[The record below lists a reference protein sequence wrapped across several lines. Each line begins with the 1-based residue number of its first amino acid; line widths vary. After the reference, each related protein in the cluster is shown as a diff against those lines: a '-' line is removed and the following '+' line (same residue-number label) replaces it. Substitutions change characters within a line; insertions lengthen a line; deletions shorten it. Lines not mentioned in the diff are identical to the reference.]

1 MRVRPVCKPHH
12 TVVYQG
18 TRESNF
24 VRTFWAEVMIL
35 LPERHH
41 IAKFFGAS
49 EKAIVFLCGNLLVVK
64 FVTLGVKDVDELL
77 PA

>member
-1 MRVRPVCKPHH
+1 VRVRPVCKPHH

-18 TRESNF
+18 TRKSNL

>member
-1 MRVRPVCKPHH
+1 M
-12 TVVYQG
+12 
-18 TRESNF
+18 
-24 VRTFWAEVMIL
+24 RTFWAEVMIL

-41 IAKFFGAS
+41 MAKFFGAR